1 MLRSVAAIV
10 GGYLTVVLGVT
21 TLFSFIVFVILRADL
36 SNPEPFHAPAWLLWV
51 EVVSSPLIAVIGGYV
66 CAWIAKRRQMH
77 HAFVL
82 VGVMASMSVL
92 SAIREM
98 GTDKPLWTSIA
109 VGVLGCAAIPLG
121 ARLRI
126 AHVRATS

>member
-1 MLRSVAAIV
+1 MQRTFLKCLEAARKGAVANPGALLFAI
-10 GGYLTVVLGVT
+10 G
-21 TLFSFIVFVILRADL
+21 
-36 SNPEPFHAPAWLLWV
+36 
-51 EVVSSPLIAVIGGYV
+51 SPLIAILGGYV
-66 CAWIAKRRQMH
+66 CAWIAKRRPMH

-92 SAIREM
+92 SAIREA